1 MFTDIYIYIYIYVY
15 IYMDKNVYAY
25 IAKTNNQNLLYKTIK
40 NIKNIKNYYYIY
52 QLHKP
57 MAFFYNGLFYI

>member
-1 MFTDIYIYIYIYVY
+1 
-15 IYMDKNVYAY
+15 MDKNVYAY

-57 MAFFYNGLFYI
+57 MAFF